1 MGWLVLPIAVG
12 VVLVLIVAWTRS
24 AASKREALDLFELSP
39 VSMAIVDS
47 DGIVR
52 TNKRLASLCSRDCVP
67 GGSQRLDDLLHPE
80 SVTETLR
87 LTRSVLESGHRIEV
101 ADTSLVGKG
110 GEVVQCDV
118 VASPTRF
125 ERHPAVLMAFTPV
138 DQKQAARDAL
148 HQSEERF
155 RRFFSE
161 LPVPAYRT
169 SLEGTIIEGNQA
181 LLDLLEVK
189 DGQLINGVNAKDFY
203 ADPDERRADDRS
215 TRNEA
220 AVEDRILRLRSSTGR
235 DIRVRDVNRVVEGP
249 TGPIFE
255 GVAIDVTQELRFLE
269 EMERRERQQA
279 ALAEVARTALR
290 DSDVGHAI
298 GEAVRRV
305 GAALGADCTLIA
317 QPHGG
322 RGLLATSVAYG
333 TDSVRE
339 REAVHEYV
347 LARLN
352 DVIDGDSP
360 VEMQADETGEGV
372 GLAGMIAALTGPV
385 GTFGVIAVAGRGF
398 VPSQEDR
405 DFLTAVAA
413 TLGAAVARG
422 HDRERMGQLMR
433 SKDEFIASVSHEL
446 RTPLTV
452 VVGLALE
459 LEQNWQMFSEGEL
472 AEFISLIAGESREMG
487 NLIEDLLVA
496 ARADIGQVPI
506 YPEIVELRNSVDQV
520 IDSCSLVDRARISTA
535 GEGVFG
541 LADPVRFR
549 QVVRN
554 LVTNAIRYGGPRI
567 YVEVTEEDGEALV
580 SVSDDGSGIP
590 EADREK
596 IFAAYE
602 RSDSS
607 EKVPGSVGLGLTVS
621 RKLIELMGG
630 SISYRYDRGSH
641 FEMRLPAVR
650 AAIRAD

>member
-1 MGWLVLPIAVG
+1 MEWVVLPIAVG

-24 AASKREALDLFELSP
+24 AASTREARDLFELSP

-52 TNKRLASLCSRDCVP
+52 INKRLSSICRRDCVP
-67 GGSQRLDDLLHPE
+67 GGSRRLDDLLQPE
-80 SVTETLR
+80 SVAETLQ
-87 LTRSVLESGHRIEV
+87 LARSVLESGQRIEV

-110 GEVVQCDV
+110 GEVVHCDV

-148 HQSEERF
+148 RQSEERL

-169 SLEGTIIEGNQA
+169 SLDGTIIEGNQA
-181 LLDLLEVK
+181 LLDLLGVE
-189 DGQLINGVNAKDFY
+189 DGQLIRGVNANDFY
-203 ADPDERRADDRS
+203 ADPDERRVDDQS

-220 AVEDRILRLRSSTGR
+220 SVEDRILRLRSATGR
-235 DIRVRDVNRVVEGP
+235 DIRVRDMNRVVAGAD
-249 TGPIFE
+249 GPIFE
-255 GVAIDVTQELRFLE
+255 GVAIDVTQELRFLDE
-269 EMERRERQQA
+269 LQRRERQQA
-279 ALAEVARTALR
+279 SLAEVARTALR
-290 DSDVGHAI
+290 DIDAGHAI

-317 QPHGG
+317 QRHGG
-322 RGLLATSVAYG
+322 RGLLATSVAYQ

-347 LARLN
+347 LARL
-352 DVIDGDSP
+352 DDAADGDAP
-360 VEMQADETGEGV
+360 VDMEPEETNEGAR
-372 GLAGMIAALTGPV
+372 LAGMISALAGPDGV
-385 GTFGVIAVAGRGF
+385 FGVIAVAGRGF
-398 VPSQEDR
+398 APSQEDR

-413 TLGAAVARG
+413 TLGAAIARG
-422 HDRERMGQLMR
+422 RDRDRMSRLMR

-452 VVGLALE
+452 VAGLALE
-459 LEQNWQMFSEGEL
+459 LEQRWQTFSDGEL
-472 AEFISLIAGESREMG
+472 SEFISLIAGESREMG

-506 YPEIVELRNSVDQV
+506 YLDEVELRSSVDQV
-520 IDSCSLVDRARISTA
+520 VDSCSLADRARISTS
-535 GEGVFG
+535 GEGVIG
-541 LADPVRFR
+541 MVDPVRFR
-549 QVVRN
+549 QIVRN

-567 YVEVTEEDGEALV
+567 YIQVKEEDGEALV

-602 RSDSS
+602 RSDST

-641 FEMRLPAVR
+641 FELRIPVVR
-650 AAIRAD
+650 AAIRID

>member
-1 MGWLVLPIAVG
+1 MEWLALPIGVG
-12 VVLVLIVAWTRS
+12 VVMALIVDRMHVY
-24 AASKREALDLFELSP
+24 ASSREAHDLFELSP

-47 DGIVR
+47 DGSVR
-52 TNKRLASLCSRDCVP
+52 TNKRLSAVCRRDCVP

-80 SVTETLR
+80 SVAETLQ
-87 LTRSVLESGHRIEV
+87 LARSVLESGQRIEV

-110 GEVVQCDV
+110 GEVVPCDV

-125 ERHPAVLMAFTPV
+125 KRRPAVLMAFTPV

-155 RRFFSE
+155 RRFFAE

-169 SLEGTIIEGNQA
+169 SLDGTIIEGNQA
-181 LLDLLEVK
+181 LLDLLGVE
-189 DGQLINGVNAKDFY
+189 DGQLIRGVNANDFY
-203 ADPDERRADDRS
+203 ADPDERRVDEQS

-220 AVEDRILRLRSSTGR
+220 SVEDRILRLRSASGR
-235 DIRVRDVNRVVEGP
+235 DIRVRDVNRVVVADS
-249 TGPIFE
+249 GPIFE
-255 GVAIDVTQELRFLE
+255 GVAIDVTLELRFLDE
-269 EMERRERQQA
+269 LQRRERQQA

-290 DSDVGHAI
+290 DSDAGHAI

-317 QPHGG
+317 QRNGAS
-322 RGLLATSVAYG
+322 GLLATSVAYQ

-347 LARLN
+347 LARL
-352 DVIDGDSP
+352 DDAVDGDPP
-360 VEMQADETGEGV
+360 VDMEPEETSEGAR
-372 GLAGMIAALTGPV
+372 LAGMIAALTGPD
-385 GTFGVIAVAGRGF
+385 GTFGVIAVAGHGF

-413 TLGAAVARG
+413 TLGAAIARG
-422 HDRERMGQLMR
+422 RDRDRMGRLMR

-452 VVGLALE
+452 VAGLAFE
-459 LEQNWQMFSEGEL
+459 LEQRWQTFSAGEVS
-472 AEFISLIAGESREMG
+472 EFIALIAGESREMG

-496 ARADIGQVPI
+496 ARADIGQVPV
-506 YPEIVELRNSVDQV
+506 YLDEVELRSCVDKV
-520 IDSCSLVDRARISTA
+520 VDSCSLVDRARIRTS
-535 GEGVFG
+535 GDGVVG
-541 LADPVRFR
+541 IVDAVRFR

-567 YVEVTEEDGEALV
+567 DIQVREEDGAALV

-590 EADREK
+590 EGDREK
-596 IFAAYE
+596 VFAAYE
-602 RSDSS
+602 RSDSA
-607 EKVPGSVGLGLTVS
+607 EKIPGSVGLGLTVS
-621 RKLIELMGG
+621 RKLIELMSG

-641 FEMRLPAVR
+641 FELRIPIVR
-650 AAIRAD
+650 AAIRVD